1 MKNRI
6 LPFLLLALLAATCA
20 RAQQHDY
27 LRGNDTGSQCSFD
40 GTQSPVGWATTSGGA
55 KVYDGPSSDPTGIYH
70 ADGYLVRIDRGSA
83 GKGDE
88 SVSVLKAYASVPSA
102 EGDGRAEEGKREC
115 KEKQNCRKTPC
126 VSHSSRFPSS
136 MVLNS

>member
-1 MKNRI
+1 MMNRI

-20 RAQQHDY
+20 RAQQHYY

-70 ADGYLVRIDRGSA
+70 ADGYLVRIDRATTASISFAGGELVLDRHQTGSPTGTGVPA
-83 GKGDE
+83 INHKMAHN
-88 SVSVLKAYASVPSA
+88 SVTTIPKLRVPTGS
-102 EGDGRAEEGKREC
+102 RAE
-115 KEKQNCRKTPC
+115 
-126 VSHSSRFPSS
+126 
-136 MVLNS
+136 